1 MEQLEQAGTPQATI
15 VLRLAYAGGQ
25 YSGFAEQPQTGV
37 RTVAGELRSALETF

>member
-25 YSGFAEQPQTGV
+25 YSWFA
-37 RTVAGELRSALETF
+37 